1 MAKRGENATKM
12 NMFNMGREKTV
23 AAQKEET
30 AENITQNEP
39 TKPNE
44 SAEEKRSVKKETGK
58 SIEKPKKSAPVTPTI
73 DTLFPKKKEK
83 GAPVSI
89 YLETDVKKFLDECT
103 DKFGRSR
110 SELVNEIIR
119 SYMH

>member
-1 MAKRGENATKM
+1 MAKRGENSTKM
-12 NMFNMGREKTV
+12 NMFNKGRENTV
-23 AAQKEET
+23 PAKKEDIKVSES
-30 AENITQNEP
+30 QNEV
-39 TKPNE
+39 NE
-44 SAEEKRSVKKETGK
+44 APQTVEEKRSARKDTVN
-58 SIEKPKKSAPVTPTI
+58 SAEKPKKSAPITPTI
-73 DTLFPKKKEK
+73 DTLFPQKKEK

-103 DKFGRSR
+103 DKYGRSR

>member
-1 MAKRGENATKM
+1 MAKRGENSTKM
-12 NMFNMGREKTV
+12 NMFNKGRENTV
-23 AAQKEET
+23 PAKKEDIKVSES
-30 AENITQNEP
+30 QNEVKEAP
-39 TKPNE
+39 QTV
-44 SAEEKRSVKKETGK
+44 EEKRSARKDTVN
-58 SIEKPKKSAPVTPTI
+58 SAEKTKKSAPITPTI

-103 DKFGRSR
+103 DKYGRSR